1 MLELS
6 PRSSSSTVGISSRII
21 GQEDETLE
29 LNPSNVVNN
38 SSRIDVTSGEH
49 LPNHLHHQSNGDL
62 RNSHGKNKTIKM
74 ILLTQSIAAVQFTWS
89 VELAYGTPYLLELG
103 LSKSLMSLVWLA
115 GPLAGLLV
123 QPIVGALSDNST
135 SKYGRRR
142 PYIVIGSIAVV
153 IAFVSI
159 GWTKSIVGLFFS
171 KDMVDIT
178 AIWLAVFSLYVLD
191 FAINA
196 VMAGCRAL
204 IVDSLPPSQQEEGTA
219 WAGKMV
225 GIGSVIGYFMGYIN
239 LVYFFPFLGGT
250 QLQVLCVLAS
260 IILLASDALTCWAIP
275 EKINKSSSSSSIS
288 IWATIQEV
296 TYSITKSFNSLPKK
310 IQLLC
315 NVQLFAWMGWFPFLF
330 YTSSW
335 VAEIYIHTAQA
346 QQQLPFNDPI
356 NPNLKQE
363 SERTGSFSLLLFSI
377 VSMAASFILP
387 FLVTSSVSMP
397 LKFAWNQF
405 SRLPLVFLT
414 LPKLWTLSHFIFA
427 FSMLTTWTVSNI
439 FQADLVIGLCG
450 ISWAVAM
457 WAPFSIIGE
466 FASKQ
471 TKVGGSN
478 DNSAIISS
486 TTVSRN
492 ASRLDLIGSVHRSDD
507 DDGAEY
513 EELENMREVSV
524 VDDDNME
531 DMQFLDHNQFDDES
545 IRRGRSTRNDL
556 SNNGFD
562 AGILLGIHNIY
573 IVIPQFIATFFSS
586 VAFALLE
593 HHDHGTPGNGSNET
607 TIDAMNASTQKE
619 INAGV
624 DSIGF
629 VLRCGGFMAIIAGFL
644 SMKLWK

>member
-74 ILLTQSIAAVQFTWS
+74 ILLTQR
-89 VELAYGTPYLLELG
+89 TPYLLELG

-142 PYIVIGSIAVV
+142 PYIVIGSVAVV
-153 IAFVSI
+153 IAFISI
-159 GWTKSIVGLFFS
+159 GWTKI
-171 KDMVDIT
+171 
-178 AIWLAVFSLYVLD
+178 
-191 FAINA
+191 
-196 VMAGCRAL
+196 MAGCRAL

-225 GIGSVIGYFMGYIN
+225 GIGSVI
-239 LVYFFPFLGGT
+239 
-250 QLQVLCVLAS
+250 
-260 IILLASDALTCWAIP
+260 
-275 EKINKSSSSSSIS
+275 
-288 IWATIQEV
+288 EV

-405 SRLPLVFLT
+405 LRLPLVFLT

-586 VAFALLE
+586 VAFALLD
-593 HHDHGTPGNGSNET
+593 HHDHSTPGNGSNET